1 MPPSY
6 TSTVTAHYNATPPRR
21 PPSPNSTGTA
31 HSNDTRLHPS
41 HTSTAV
47 TACSDATTQ
56 RMLPTNSVT
65 PSAATYHDPSPKLA
79 QGESSPHTSLRP
91 SPSKVTPLSTQLS
104 NSPTK
109 DSVSSLKNVCT
120 GDCSSAI
127 NGDDLKLFL
136 LKGTQSKNV
145 SQLLNAH
152 NKGKVAIE
160 HNGKLIIDNE
170 CVSNLISNR
179 FSVLRN
185 SRKMVDNEE
194 LNLLL
199 SNGME

>member
-1 MPPSY
+1 MY
-6 TSTVTAHYNATPPRR
+6 
-21 PPSPNSTGTA
+21 PSPNSTGTA
-31 HSNDTRLHPS
+31 HSNNTRLHPS

-56 RMLPTNSVT
+56 RMLPTHSVT
-65 PSAATYHDPSPKLA
+65 PSAANYHDPSPKLA

-136 LKGTQSKNV
+136 LKGTQSKSV
-145 SQLLNAH
+145 SQLLKAH